1 MKTSSI
7 LRRNCLLA
15 GMWLAIAAPLLA
27 QDRYLAPGKP
37 DVLSLL
43 PAPPAAGSHEQAADL
58 AEAQQAVKNRTPEEV
73 AHGKAESD
81 FGLSNFSPAIGSG
94 FQSDKL
100 PKTTALFSKVMAE
113 TKAVTDVGKKHWKRP
128 RPYEV
133 DPKLLEGEKETS
145 FGYPSG
151 HSTRATVM
159 AILLADLYPDKRDAI
174 LAIGRQIGWDR
185 VATGRHY
192 ETDVFAG
199 RVLGQA
205 IVRELYNSP
214 TFELDFAAAKAEID
228 AVKSPPAAKVAVGA
242 APSN

>member
-1 MKTSSI
+1 MKKASSMH
-7 LRRNCLLA
+7 RCNYLLA
-15 GMWLAIAAPLLA
+15 GVWLTFAAPLLA
-27 QDRYLAPGKP
+27 QERYLALGKP

-43 PAPPAAGSHEQAADL
+43 PAPPAAGSHEQTADL
-58 AEAQQAVKNRTPEEV
+58 AEVQQAVKNRTPEEV

-81 FGLSNFSPAIGSG
+81 FSLSNFSPAIGSG
-94 FQSDKL
+94 FQPDKL
-100 PKTTALFSKVMAE
+100 PKTAALFSKVMAE
-113 TKAVTDVGKKHWKRP
+113 TKTVTDVGKKYWKRP

-159 AILLADLYPDKRDAI
+159 AMLLADLYPDKRDAI
-174 LAIGRQIGWDR
+174 WAIGRQIGWDR
-185 VATGRHY
+185 VALGRHY

-205 IVRELYNSP
+205 IVHELYNSP
-214 TFELDFAAAKAEID
+214 AFELDFAAAKAEID
-228 AVKSPPAAKVAVGA
+228 AVKSPPAAKVAIGA
-242 APSN
+242 AQ